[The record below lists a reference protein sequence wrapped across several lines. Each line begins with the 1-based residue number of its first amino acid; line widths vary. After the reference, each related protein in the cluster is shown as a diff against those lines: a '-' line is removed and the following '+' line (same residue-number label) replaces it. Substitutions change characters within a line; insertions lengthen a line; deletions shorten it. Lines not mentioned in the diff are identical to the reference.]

1 MTVDKVLIEDWLPVE
16 ILGIESR
23 RERAVIATIPPIN
36 RLHVWWAWRPLAAS
50 SGVVI
55 AGLLPA
61 WSEELVRDFPDIKE
75 FSNVINYQNWV
86 IHLIGIWGD
95 SKGAREAYDQAVASG
110 VRIPNPYT
118 HKMAYKNIP
127 STEDILLLHKLLIHT
142 WGELPIVLD
151 PTAGGGS
158 IPFVAA
164 RLGIP
169 VVANDLNGIAA
180 AVLTAGIKIPSERG
194 KALIP
199 KLEYWGKT
207 LTERVKIEMAP
218 YFPAEPEEKILTY
231 LYTNAIACPR
241 TGRLVPL
248 MPDKWLRKDR
258 TKEAAVRMH
267 LTDADGAELHTP
279 EFEVV
284 FGSAI
289 DIVDANKGTIKRG
302 DGISP
307 YDNLVIEGEYI
318 KNEAKAGRM
327 HQLMFAIAIRNV
339 QGDKTFRSTS
349 SEDISA
355 VIRAEQQLDLE
366 MDSWLDLGYIP
377 SENFPSGN
385 DMRPRE
391 YGMNKWSDFF
401 TKRQLLVHGTFAKK
415 FAEIIPEIRGKE
427 GELSDDIIIELGMLQ
442 GKAINW
448 NGRLTSWDVSRQKM
462 RSVFDRHDF
471 AFKWTMAEFEGSQE
485 LYPWTLHVVGIYKQI
500 VELLDGPVNFELET
514 DGKLKR
520 SVTVTQGSGANMPTV
535 PSNSIAHLCMD
546 PPYFDNVMYAELAD
560 YFYVWEKNTLGR
572 VRPDFFPSQLTD
584 KDDEAVANTSRFET
598 AGKRKKLLAELD
610 YQAKMTAIFA
620 ESRRVLRDDG
630 VMSVMFTHKKA
641 EAWDSLGTSL
651 MEAGFTIETS
661 WPVNTEAENSL
672 HQANMN
678 SAASTIMLVC
688 RKRANKS
695 DQRKVY
701 LEDISSE
708 VRSGARDAVVRF
720 EKDGIGGVDL
730 LLSTY
735 GPTLSVISRYWPVYS
750 SKPDA
755 EGNDQLLKPEEA
767 LDLARQELV
776 GLRQQRLIGHSANL
790 DNFTDFVVIAWDTFK
805 AREFTY
811 DTARLL
817 ALAIG
822 GMDIEDLVR
831 NKILEKGSGKV
842 RLMAPK
848 ERVRRD
854 SDGSLAGIRIN
865 ATEFEYMIDAIDT
878 VLYIAEEDGALAA
891 KRFLEKANLIEN
903 QSFRD
908 AVQALVN
915 AIPRTFVQGNWVIP
929 EAGWLDTIVT
939 AYLPEVLLPKKDEI
953 EANPGIPTLFDMQD
967 VDNGTAT

>member
-1 MTVDKVLIEDWLPVE
+1 
-16 ILGIESR
+16 
-23 RERAVIATIPPIN
+23 
-36 RLHVWWAWRPLAAS
+36 
-50 SGVVI
+50 
-55 AGLLPA
+55 
-61 WSEELVRDFPDIKE
+61 
-75 FSNVINYQNWV
+75 
-86 IHLIGIWGD
+86 
-95 SKGAREAYDQAVASG
+95 
-110 VRIPNPYT
+110 
-118 HKMAYKNIP
+118 
-127 STEDILLLHKLLIHT
+127 
-142 WGELPIVLD
+142 
-151 PTAGGGS
+151 
-158 IPFVAA
+158 
-164 RLGIP
+164 
-169 VVANDLNGIAA
+169 
-180 AVLTAGIKIPSERG
+180 
-194 KALIP
+194 
-199 KLEYWGKT
+199 
-207 LTERVKIEMAP
+207 
-218 YFPAEPEEKILTY
+218 
-231 LYTNAIACPR
+231 
-241 TGRLVPL
+241 
-248 MPDKWLRKDR
+248 
-258 TKEAAVRMH
+258 
-267 LTDADGAELHTP
+267 
-279 EFEVV
+279 
-284 FGSAI
+284 
-289 DIVDANKGTIKRG
+289 
-302 DGISP
+302 
-307 YDNLVIEGEYI
+307 
-318 KNEAKAGRM
+318 
-327 HQLMFAIAIRNV
+327 
-339 QGDKTFRSTS
+339 
-349 SEDISA
+349 
-355 VIRAEQQLDLE
+355 
-366 MDSWLDLGYIP
+366 
-377 SENFPSGN
+377 
-385 DMRPRE
+385 
-391 YGMNKWSDFF
+391 
-401 TKRQLLVHGTFAKK
+401 
-415 FAEIIPEIRGKE
+415 
-427 GELSDDIIIELGMLQ
+427 
-442 GKAINW
+442 
-448 NGRLTSWDVSRQKM
+448 
-462 RSVFDRHDF
+462 
-471 AFKWTMAEFEGSQE
+471 
-485 LYPWTLHVVGIYKQI
+485 
-500 VELLDGPVNFELET
+500 
-514 DGKLKR
+514 
-520 SVTVTQGSGANMPTV
+520 
-535 PSNSIAHLCMD
+535 
-546 PPYFDNVMYAELAD
+546 
-560 YFYVWEKNTLGR
+560 
-572 VRPDFFPSQLTD
+572 
-584 KDDEAVANTSRFET
+584 
-598 AGKRKKLLAELD
+598 
-610 YQAKMTAIFA
+610 
-620 ESRRVLRDDG
+620 
-630 VMSVMFTHKKA
+630 MFTHKKA